1 MDGHMDASLLHQ
13 RHGGGLSWLNL
24 AHKWVQNIPL
34 KLQRPE
40 TISYWITLPSIIYIV
55 QAHSNAVESCMDV
68 SLARQ
73 IHVGG
78 LAG

>member
-1 MDGHMDASLLHQ
+1 MDASLLHQ
-13 RHGGGLSWLNL
+13 SHGGGLSWLNL

-34 KLQRPE
+34 QLQSTE
-40 TISYWITLPSIIYIV
+40 TISYWITLPYIIYSV

-68 SLARQ
+68 SLAHQ
-73 IHVGG
+73 SHVGG